1 MLTNTFSLNSGYGQ
15 SSLESSKNQVF
26 YLATYTPS
34 GLHEHMNY
42 LVADSVYYHPCD
54 LMEDKFMTASTT
66 TVTKAIILISL

>member
-1 MLTNTFSLNSGYGQ
+1 MLKNTFSLNSDYGR
-15 SSLESSKNQVF
+15 SSVENSKNQVF
-26 YLATYTPS
+26 YLVLYTPP